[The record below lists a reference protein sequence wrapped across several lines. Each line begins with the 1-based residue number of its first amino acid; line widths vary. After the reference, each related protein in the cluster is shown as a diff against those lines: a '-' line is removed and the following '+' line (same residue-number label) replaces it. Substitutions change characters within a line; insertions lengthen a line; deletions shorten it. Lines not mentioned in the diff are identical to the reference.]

1 MYCIVKLNIK
11 IAGIEYFKS
20 QEISLT
26 EKTYDDS
33 ADAPKIRA
41 H

>member
-11 IAGIEYFKS
+11 IAGNEYFEL

-26 EKTYDDS
+26 DLEDLCEL
-33 ADAPKIRA
+33 RA
-41 H
+41 RKKNK